1 MSARR
6 PVVGAL
12 LLGLVGA
19 AARAD
24 SPPPTG
30 AAGPPL
36 GSGPVAIL
44 TALEAEARPVLS
56 SLRDIEASTVRG
68 LPVTTGTLDG
78 RRVVVAVTG
87 VGKVN
92 AAMTTAL
99 VVLRFSPSAVLFT
112 GVAGAL
118 DPELHPG
125 DVVIAGKLVQ
135 HDLVNLTDAGP
146 VPRTVRGPR
155 DGTHGPLAFEPDARL
170 LALAREVA
178 AGAGRGLSAVAG
190 ATSPPRI
197 VFGTIATGD
206 SFVSSRARRQDLH
219 ERLSA
224 SAVEME
230 GAAVAQVGRELGVPV
245 LVVRGLSDRAA
256 GDARAEAQRNLAT
269 TARNAAEVALAV
281 ARRLGPEPPTPP
293 APPARTAP

>member
-1 MSARR
+1 MSARGTL
-6 PVVGAL
+6 VGAL
-12 LLGLVGA
+12 LLALAAA
-19 AARAD
+19 AARAE
-24 SPPPTG
+24 PPPSTG
-30 AAGPPL
+30 AAGAPL
-36 GSGPVAIL
+36 GGPLAIL
-44 TALEAEARPVLS
+44 SALEAEAEPVLS
-56 SLRDIEASTVRG
+56 PLRDRDAAAVRG

-78 RRVVVAVTG
+78 RPVVVAVTG

-92 AAMTTAL
+92 AAMTAAL
-99 VVLRFSPSAVLFT
+99 VVERFRPSAVLFT

-118 DPELHPG
+118 DPELLPG
-125 DVVIAGKLVQ
+125 DVVIGGKLVQ

-155 DGTHGPLAFEPDARL
+155 DGTHGPLSLEPDARL

-178 AGAGRGLSAVAG
+178 AAGRALSAVAG
-190 ATSPPRI
+190 ATRPPRI
-197 VFGTIATGD
+197 VVGTIATGD
-206 SFVSSRARRQDLH
+206 SFVSSRARRQDLL

-269 TARNAAEVALAV
+269 AARNAAEVALAV
-281 ARRLGPEPPTPP
+281 ARRLGPDTPTSP
-293 APPARTAP
+293 ASPARTAP